1 MTETTVFI
9 LAMPVLGI
17 LAAGMM
23 ALAGLFIGILCNKA
37 RNNWSYE

>member
-1 MTETTVFI
+1 MNDTLVFI
-9 LAMPVLGI
+9 LAMPMLGI

-23 ALAGLFIGILCNKA
+23 ALAGLCIGILCNKA